1 MSIDVEKNVI
11 EKGLIEHGT
20 FQVALVVKNWLANAE
35 HIRDKRHRFGVWVG
49 KIPWSEGMST
59 HSSILAQRIPWT
71 EDLVGYS
78 P

>member
-20 FQVALVVKNWLANAE
+20 FQAALVVKNRAANAG
-35 HIRDKRHRFGVWVG
+35 HIRDKRHRFDLRVG

-59 HSSILAQRIPWT
+59 HSSILA
-71 EDLVGYS
+71 
-78 P
+78 